1 MSMDL
6 AKKTFSTQPDYL
18 IAGNAEIVT
27 AVKEASA
34 ALKRGAPVVLNSDGK
49 LAAISVSGSSA
60 PYTVTTTGGGCR
72 VGRGRHRVP
81 LRRVLRRRAGAAR
94 QRHRCGRGG
103 SSAQPRHLL
112 EVRRKKEYG

>member
-60 PYTVTTTGGGCR
+60 PYTVTTTGLYGILAEDVASGEDGI
-72 VGRGRHRVP
+72 VYLSGEF
-81 LRRVLRRRAGAAR
+81 LRRRTGAAR

-103 SSAQPRHLL
+103 SSAQPRHLT
-112 EVRRKKEYG
+112 

>member
-27 AVKEASA
+27 AVKGASA

-60 PYTVTTTGGGCR
+60 PYTVTTTGLYGILAEDVASGEDGI
-72 VGRGRHRVP
+72 VY
-81 LRRVLRRRAGAAR
+81 LSGAAR

>member
-34 ALKRGAPVVLNSDGK
+34 ALKRGAPVVLNRDGK
-49 LAAISVSGSSA
+49 LAAISVSGSNA
-60 PYTVTTTGGGCR
+60 PYTVTTTDLYGILAEDVASDEDGIVYLSGEFFADAL
-72 VGRGRHRVP
+72 VLPANATAADVEVP
-81 LRRVLRRRAGAAR
+81 LRNLGIY
-94 QRHRCGRGG
+94 
-103 SSAQPRHLL
+103 L
-112 EVRRKKEYG
+112 K